1 VDLPTALLVLI
12 AVAVIA
18 YVTTVVHTATT
29 RSMARRGDD
38 YDPEQGLLAWPK
50 WLSALIA
57 VLLVI
62 WLLYRVRQILLPF
75 VVGAVIAYL
84 LNPSIDR
91 LERRGW
97 PRGRAI
103 AIVFGIFLV
112 VFVAGALL
120 LGPAFAAQARDLI
133 ASYDDYAARV
143 RQLANDAQETVVAW
157 GRLVG
162 MLPDDVRRAFG
173 ALGDNAQAYALS
185 LLKGGVAWLNRSL
198 ILVSLLIITPV
209 VTFWVLRDY
218 HRLARQVARL
228 LPQRQHQVTRAVLRD
243 INRVAGGYLLG
254 MATMAVIVGVF
265 AVIVLSLA
273 RVSFSVLLG
282 IITGVLYIIPYI
294 GFPTA
299 LAVVVLTMAV
309 TDRALGSILIV
320 FGVLMAGNICFDYLV
335 TPRVIGRRV
344 GLHPLV
350 VIFSVLA
357 GAALLKFIGIVLA
370 VPLAGAIKVVL
381 LHFWPEAFSPESAD
395 AGSA

>member
-1 VDLPTALLVLI
+1 MDLPTALLALI

-29 RSMARRGDD
+29 RSMARRGED

-173 ALGDNAQAYALS
+173 ALGDNAQAYALTI
-185 LLKGGVAWLNRSL
+185 LKGGVAWLNRSL
-198 ILVSLLIITPV
+198 VVVSLLLITPV

-218 HRLARQVARL
+218 HHLARQVARL
-228 LPQRQHQVTRAVLRD
+228 LPQRQHQVTRAVLQD

-282 IITGVLYIIPYI
+282 IVTGVLYIIPYI

-299 LAVVVLTMAV
+299 LIVVALIMAV
-309 TDRALGSILIV
+309 TGRALGSILIV
-320 FGVLMAGNICFDYLV
+320 LGILMAGNICFDYLV

-395 AGSA
+395 AGST

>member
-1 VDLPTALLVLI
+1 VDLPTALVALI
-12 AVAVIA
+12 AIAIIA
-18 YVTTVVHTATT
+18 YVTTVVHAATM
-29 RSMARRGDD
+29 RAMASRGED
-38 YDPEQGLLAWPK
+38 YQPEQGLFAWPK

-103 AIVFGIFLV
+103 GVVFGVFLA

-143 RQLANDAQETVVAW
+143 RQLAADAQETVVTW

-162 MLPDDVRRAFG
+162 MVPGDVRNAFG
-173 ALGDNAQAYALS
+173 ALGEKAEAYALS
-185 LLKGGVAWLNRSL
+185 ILKGGVAWLNRSL
-198 ILVSLLIITPV
+198 VIVSLLILTPV

-218 HRLARQVARL
+218 HRLARQFLRL
-228 LPQRQHQVTRAVLRD
+228 LPERQHDATRAVLRD

-254 MATMAVIVGVF
+254 MATMAVIVGIF
-265 AVIVLSLA
+265 AVIVLSIG
-273 RVSFSVLLG
+273 RVTFSVLLG
-282 IITGVLYIIPYI
+282 IMTGVLYIIPYI

-299 LAVVVLTMAV
+299 LVVVVLTMTV
-309 TDRALGSILIV
+309 TEKALGSILIV
-320 FGVLMAGNICFDYLV
+320 FGILMVGNICFDYLV

-350 VIFSVLA
+350 VIFAVLA
-357 GAALLKFIGIVLA
+357 GATLFKFVGIILA
-370 VPLAGAIKVVL
+370 VPLAGAAKVVL
-381 LHFWPEAFSPESAD
+381 LHFWPEVFSPESAD